1 MDVSLTSIQDDCSS
15 ICSASLRS
23 VLSKDSIVY
32 DDFGYPIV
40 NLGGGGA
47 ATSSSARTLTCRPL
61 HSQHSQRSSSAV
73 PRAPNVDDEPIS
85 RSYAATLNNIGA
97 LHHERGDAEK
107 AVLCY
112 REALVERMDA
122 PRPTHSLETARR
134 LKETT
139 RKFKHA
145 RREERV
151 LRSTRRAANRA
162 RAAASP
168 PRALDIYEDGSDLK
182 QRIRSLP
189 DLRPVFIEDDNADL
203 VFHELG
209 CSAVSLYNLAIIY
222 STEGEAKNHDVAL
235 DLFDTALSAIRKC
248 DDGSESTTHL
258 LSLIHNGAG
267 RIFFLKGKIA
277 DATEQ
282 FRLAARVDRKAL
294 EEAEHEQDTGV
305 AAVDHR
311 IISRMKVRLATS
323 ESNLG
328 RTYFAVGDFDRAM
341 HYVKDALRLR
351 IDSRG
356 VNHIDVASTLC
367 SIGVVFRE
375 MGELEE
381 ALDHCRWFVHIAK
394 DAIGVEH
401 PQLRKAIVLTHGIR
415 KEMGLLKHVCRCAA
429 AA

>member
-1 MDVSLTSIQDDCSS
+1 MTVGLVQEHIT
-15 ICSASLRS
+15 
-23 VLSKDSIVY
+23 
-32 DDFGYPIV
+32 
-40 NLGGGGA
+40 
-47 ATSSSARTLTCRPL
+47 
-61 HSQHSQRSSSAV
+61 
-73 PRAPNVDDEPIS
+73 
-85 RSYAATLNNIGA
+85 NN
-97 LHHERGDAEK
+97 ERGDAEK

-122 PRPTHSLETARR
+122 PRPSHSLETARR
-134 LKETT
+134 LKDTT

-145 RREERV
+145 RRVERV

-168 PRALDIYEDGSDLK
+168 PKALDIYEDGSDLK

-248 DDGSESTTHL
+248 DDGSESTTRL

-282 FRLAARVDRKAL
+282 FRLAAHVDRKAL
-294 EEAEHEQDTGV
+294 EEAEHEQDTGA

-328 RTYFAVGDFDRAM
+328 RIYFAVGDFDRAM

-401 PQLRKAIVLTHGIR
+401 PQLRKAIILTHGIR
-415 KEMGLLKHVCRCAA
+415 KEMG
-429 AA
+429 